1 MEVKTTCYEIAGIGI
16 TIEGNGEYA
25 EAFRDYFKSEE
36 KSILDE
42 NPLLRICIENSPD
55 EIMIPAKYY
64 SLSATIA
71 FNDSDYYVKKKDFV
85 YSVSNLFDKEKQVV
99 LKLCY
104 TRKNS
109 MKNRALTF
117 MRPNNVG
124 VCKKQNKFVD
134 SIMNYE
140 VFLYI
145 FAVLLMRRGKIF
157 VHCGIVEHLNKA
169 IVLAG
174 TGGCGK
180 TSTLFSFLQ
189 NKDFKYIAE
198 DFGILGDDGNVYY
211 MQKKMAVYQSDAK
224 YKNPDVMKALKKLP
238 FRHRMHWGLFRLM
251 KMNPRYRF
259 IPQQLFGE
267 DRVAKK
273 GKTDIIVYM
282 SRIPQNASV
291 SKQDIKIEELCT
303 KIRNASFRELRE
315 LIEILYNIRA
325 VGDENT
331 RKAYPAVSELEKE
344 YDEVLKQVLS
354 NKVTGVLEVPLK
366 VNPDDIAEILYQMYE

>member
-1 MEVKTTCYEIAGIGI
+1 MEVKVTYYDIAGIGI

-25 EAFRDYFKSEE
+25 EAFREYFKSEE
-36 KSILDE
+36 KSILE
-42 NPLLRICIENSPD
+42 RETLLRIRIENNPD
-55 EIMIPAKYY
+55 QVMIPAKYY

-85 YSVSNLFDKEKQVV
+85 YSVSNLFDQKKPVI

-109 MKNRALTF
+109 LKNKALTF

-157 VHCGIVEHLNKA
+157 VHCGIVEHINQA
-169 IVLAG
+169 FVLAG
-174 TGGCGK
+174 TSGCGK
-180 TSTLFSFLQ
+180 TSTLLSFLQ
-189 NKDFKYIAE
+189 KRDFKYIAD
-198 DFGILGDDGNVYY
+198 DFGILGNDGNVYY
-211 MQKKMAVYQSDAK
+211 MQKKTAVYQSDAK

-238 FRHRMHWGLFRLM
+238 FRHRIHWGIFRLM

-267 DRVAKK
+267 ERVAKK
-273 GKTDIIVYM
+273 GKAAVIVYM
-282 SRIPQNASV
+282 SRIPQNASI
-291 SKQDIKIEELCT
+291 SRQDIKMEELCI
-303 KIRNASFRELRE
+303 KLRNASFRELRE
-315 LIEILYNIRA
+315 LSEILYNIRA

-331 RKAYPAVSELEKE
+331 RNAYPAVSQLEKV
-344 YDEVLKQVLS
+344 YDEVLMKALS
-354 NKVTGVLEVPLK
+354 DKAIGVLEVPLK
-366 VNPDDIAEILYQMYE
+366 VNPDDIAETLLEIYL